1 MRVRAEIAKLAQA
14 GNALSI
20 DTVPIVDHARRSTTI
35 SIPPVVQAGPEL
47 NPAQVRRYAR
57 HLVIPEIGAIGQR
70 RISNAKV

>member
-47 NPAQVRRYAR
+47 TPVYAHALQAQLMDEYVRN
-57 HLVIPEIGAIGQR
+57 G
-70 RISNAKV
+70 